1 MGYRQLS
8 IEEPCEIA
16 RLRAEGAA
24 VRQIAAALDRAP
36 STVARELRRNGSR
49 TGGYRPVY
57 AHEQARA
64 RRWSGAR
71 LERDDEL
78 RACVLERLSW
88 GWSPEQIAGHL
99 AEAAGR
105 TVISYES
112 IYRFIYAQAARH
124 KNHAWRRYLPRA
136 KWKRGRR
143 RRKGSSSASFIAH
156 RRPVAERPAAAADRQ
171 RFGHWEA
178 DLMLFGRSGPVCWSC
193 RSAARAS
200 C

>member
-1 MGYRQLS
+1 M
-8 IEEPCEIA
+8 
-16 RLRAEGAA
+16 
-24 VRQIAAALDRAP
+24 
-36 STVARELRRNGSR
+36 
-49 TGGYRPVY
+49 GGYRPVY

-71 LERDDEL
+71 LERDDAL

-99 AEAAGR
+99 AEAAGW

-136 KWKRGRR
+136 KWKARQAAAQGEQLGLLHRAPPTWRR
-143 RRKGSSSASFIAH
+143 RGCGGWRSNPLAGGQPLGADAPAVRARPPLSLPQRGTETPSAEISAGS
-156 RRPVAERPAAAADRQ
+156 
-171 RFGHWEA
+171 
-178 DLMLFGRSGPVCWSC
+178 
-193 RSAARAS
+193 RAS
-200 C
+200 TGQAPASLAYAGPWARLPRNTNICSLWSF